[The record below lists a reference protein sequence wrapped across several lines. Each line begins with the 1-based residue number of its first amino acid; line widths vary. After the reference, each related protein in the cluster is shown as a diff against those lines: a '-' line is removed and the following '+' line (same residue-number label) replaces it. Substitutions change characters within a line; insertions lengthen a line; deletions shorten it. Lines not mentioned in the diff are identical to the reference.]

1 MIERGTTEW
10 SVQATPTA
18 GGGWIEVLRSR
29 RPRRRP
35 AAALAPVIYR
45 WDLDKTYLKSDFESL
60 RKMMRVPFERAE
72 DKIDEPGV
80 VALMRALRASARAEG
95 RKVFV
100 YFISASPPQIGRAIR
115 EKLTLDGIE
124 IDGIIFK
131 DQLQHLVR
139 GRFRFLREQIGFKL
153 AELLKARLAAPPGAA
168 EYLFG
173 DDWESDSLCYSLYA
187 DVVSGHLDNQGLGD
201 ILVRLR
207 IDPAR
212 LVEIRAL
219 ARRVNAENAVRRI
232 FINLER
238 RTPPGRFRAFGT
250 RLVPTFNYFQ
260 TALVLHEEGMV
271 PLAAVV
277 AVGHSLIDRA
287 AYTRGQLRNSLDDL
301 VRRGHLHNDD
311 PHLRRDLEEAGVL
324 PSTVVVGS
332 WSQRLWRRL
341 RRRRQP
347 PRVGVAAR
355 PAAVIDY
362 PRLVDA
368 WLASGGRPGE
378 TES

>member
-1 MIERGTTEW
+1 MTESTTKP
-10 SVQATPTA
+10 AAART
-18 GGGWIEVLRSR
+18 GWVDALRAR
-29 RPRRRP
+29 RPRRR
-35 AAALAPVIYR
+35 AAVALAPVVYR

-60 RKMMRVPFERAE
+60 TKMMRVPFERAE

-80 VALMRALRASARAEG
+80 VALMRALRAGARAEG
-95 RKVFV
+95 RRSYVFFV
-100 YFISASPPQIGRAIR
+100 SASPPQIGRAIR
-115 EKLTLDGIE
+115 EKLALDGVE
-124 IDGIIFK
+124 IDGIVFK

-153 AELLKARLAAPPGAA
+153 AELLKARLAAPPGAI

-187 DVVSGHLDNQGLGD
+187 DVVGGRLDHQSLGD

-212 LVEIRAL
+212 LIEIRAL
-219 ARRVNAENAVRRI
+219 ARRIPAEDAVRRI

-238 RTPPGRFRAFGT
+238 RTPPGRFRNFGA

-260 TALVLHEEGMV
+260 TSLVLHEEGMV

-277 AVGHSLIDRA
+277 AVGHSLIERA
-287 AYTRGQLRNSLDDL
+287 TYTRAQLRNSLDDL
-301 VRRGHLHNDD
+301 VRRGHLRHDE
-311 PHLRRDLEEAGVL
+311 PALRRDLEEAGVL
-324 PSTVVVGS
+324 PSTAGRGS
-332 WSQRLWRRL
+332 WTQRLWRRL
-341 RRRRQP
+341 RRRRP
-347 PRVGVAAR
+347 MPVRAAKP
-355 PAAVIDY
+355 PAAIDY
-362 PRLVDA
+362 PRLIDA

-378 TES
+378 DTPA

>member
-1 MIERGTTEW
+1 MSETSAR
-10 SVQATPTA
+10 P
-18 GGGWIEVLRSR
+18 GWVEALRAR
-29 RPRRRP
+29 RPRGRLAV
-35 AAALAPVIYR
+35 AAPPVVYR

-60 RKMMRVPFERAE
+60 TKMMRVPFERAE

-80 VALMRALRASARAEG
+80 VALMRALRAGARAEG
-95 RKVFV
+95 RRMLV
-100 YFISASPPQIGRAIR
+100 YFVSASPPQIGRAIK
-115 EKLTLDGIE
+115 EKLALDGVE
-124 IDGIIFK
+124 IDGIVFK

-153 AELLKARLAAPPGAA
+153 AELLKARLAAPPDAI

-173 DDWESDSLCYSLYA
+173 DDWESDSLCYSIYA
-187 DVVSGHLDNQGLGD
+187 DVVAGRLDHQALGD

-212 LVEIRAL
+212 LVEIRSL
-219 ARRVNAENAVRRI
+219 ARRVPAVDAVRRI

-238 RTPPGRFRAFGT
+238 RTPPGRFRSFGE

-287 AYTRGQLRNSLDDL
+287 TYTRGQLRNSLDDL
-301 VRRGHLHNDD
+301 VRRGHLHHDD
-311 PHLRRDLEEAGVL
+311 PALRRDLEESGVL
-324 PSTVVVGS
+324 PSTIAYGT
-332 WSQRLWRRL
+332 WTQRLWRRL
-341 RRRRQP
+341 RRRRRP
-347 PRVGVAAR
+347 MPRPVAPQR
-355 PAAVIDY
+355 PVVVDY

-378 TES
+378 AAS